1 MPESPGYQSYL
12 IRLYRQKKNGPVA
25 LRILLENVQTG
36 ERLGFAS
43 LQALHEYLEQ
53 LVQLPPAKSDDL
65 TVENEGNNVP

>member
-1 MPESPGYQSYL
+1 MLEKPGYQSYL
-12 IRLYRQKKNGPVA
+12 IRLYRQKKNGPVT

-53 LVQLPPAKSDDL
+53 AAQCLSTKGDDL
-65 TVENEGNNVP
+65 TRENEGNNFP